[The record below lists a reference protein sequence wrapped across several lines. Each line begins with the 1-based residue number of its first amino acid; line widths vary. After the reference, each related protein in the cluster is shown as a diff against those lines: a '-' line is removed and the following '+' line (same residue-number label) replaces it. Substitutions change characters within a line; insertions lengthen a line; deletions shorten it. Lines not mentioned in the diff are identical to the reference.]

1 MKYGIWL
8 DEWFCNYIRPS
19 SKRKT
24 CERYSEIIEKRL
36 KVKLGEYELNELTP
50 LILQRYITE
59 LIESGNM
66 KTGKGLAAN
75 SVNGI
80 ITVIQ
85 NSLKLAY
92 ALGTIKEYAADK
104 IRRPKTK
111 EKEVTCFTLSEQ
123 KKIERAALAGKK
135 TKWLGIVVCLYTGLR
150 IGELLALEWKDVD
163 FQKGMLTV
171 SKSRHEGKDENGR
184 YAHIVESPKTV
195 SSRRCIP
202 LPKQILCDIKWVM
215 KAGIAKIPFVGAAC
229 RAAGF
234 IFVDNSTPKAAA
246 RSVLEAERCLRN
258 GASVVVFPEG
268 SRTYTGKMIR
278 FKKGAYQMA
287 LGQHLPIIP
296 ITLNGPFDVL
306 PIGSLN
312 VHRHR
317 MEMVIH
323 PAVSTE
329 NIDTSHK
336 GMQAFAD
343 QTQEIIASALWEE
356 YK

>member
-1 MKYGIWL
+1 MKSETTEQIQTILQERRMKYGIWL

-19 SKRKT
+19 SKRRT
-24 CERYSEIIEKRL
+24 SERYSEIIEKRL
-36 KVKLGEYELNELTP
+36 KVKLGEYELDELTP
-50 LILQRYITE
+50 LVLQRYITE

-135 TKWLGIVVCLYTGLR
+135 TTWLGIVVCLYTGLR

-163 FQKGMLTV
+163 FQKGVLTV

-202 LPKQILCDIKWVM
+202 LPKQILCELRMLKRKSRSAYVISNGERSIPVRSYQRSFERLLKKLDIPHKGFH
-215 KAGIAKIPFVGAAC
+215 ALRHTFAT
-229 RAAGF
+229 RA
-234 IFVDNSTPKAAA
+234 
-246 RSVLEAERCLRN
+246 LEC
-258 GASVVVFPEG
+258 GMDV
-268 SRTYTGKMIR
+268 KMLSEL
-278 FKKGAYQMA
+278 
-287 LGQHLPIIP
+287 LGHK
-296 ITLNGPFDVL
+296 D
-306 PIGSLN
+306 
-312 VHRHR
+312 
-317 MEMVIH
+317 
-323 PAVSTE
+323 PAVTLRRYVHSLMEQKKEMMNKVGNTYFKE
-329 NIDTSHK
+329 AK
-336 GMQAFAD
+336 
-343 QTQEIIASALWEE
+343 
-356 YK
+356 

>member
-1 MKYGIWL
+1 MKSEITEQIQTILQERRMKYGIWL

-36 KVKLGEYELNELTP
+36 KVKLGEYELDELTP
-50 LILQRYITE
+50 LVLQRYITE

-202 LPKQILCDIKWVM
+202 LPKQILCELRMLKRKSRSLYVISNGESSIPVRSYQRSFERLLKKLDIPHKGFH
-215 KAGIAKIPFVGAAC
+215 ALRHTFAT
-229 RAAGF
+229 RA
-234 IFVDNSTPKAAA
+234 
-246 RSVLEAERCLRN
+246 LEC
-258 GASVVVFPEG
+258 GMDV
-268 SRTYTGKMIR
+268 KMLSEL
-278 FKKGAYQMA
+278 
-287 LGQHLPIIP
+287 LGHK
-296 ITLNGPFDVL
+296 D
-306 PIGSLN
+306 
-312 VHRHR
+312 
-317 MEMVIH
+317 
-323 PAVSTE
+323 PAVTLRRYVHSLMEQKKEMMNKVGNTYFKE
-329 NIDTSHK
+329 AK
-336 GMQAFAD
+336 
-343 QTQEIIASALWEE
+343 
-356 YK
+356 

>member
-1 MKYGIWL
+1 MKSEITEQIQTILQERRMKYGIWL

-19 SKRKT
+19 SKRRT

-36 KVKLGEYELNELTP
+36 KVKLGEYELDELTP
-50 LILQRYITE
+50 LVLQRYITE

-202 LPKQILCDIKWVM
+202 LPKQILCELRMLKRKSRSLYVISNGESSIPVRSYQRSFERLLKKLDIPHKGFH
-215 KAGIAKIPFVGAAC
+215 ALRHTFAT
-229 RAAGF
+229 RA
-234 IFVDNSTPKAAA
+234 
-246 RSVLEAERCLRN
+246 LEC
-258 GASVVVFPEG
+258 GMDV
-268 SRTYTGKMIR
+268 KMLSEL
-278 FKKGAYQMA
+278 
-287 LGQHLPIIP
+287 LGHK
-296 ITLNGPFDVL
+296 D
-306 PIGSLN
+306 
-312 VHRHR
+312 
-317 MEMVIH
+317 
-323 PAVSTE
+323 PAVTLRRYVHSLMEQKKEMRNKVGNTYFKE
-329 NIDTSHK
+329 AK
-336 GMQAFAD
+336 
-343 QTQEIIASALWEE
+343 
-356 YK
+356 

>member
-1 MKYGIWL
+1 MKSETTEQIQTILQERRMKYGIWL

-202 LPKQILCDIKWVM
+202 LPKQILCELRMLKRKSRSLYVISNGESSIPVRSYQRSFERLLKKLDIPHKGFH
-215 KAGIAKIPFVGAAC
+215 ALRHTFAT
-229 RAAGF
+229 RA
-234 IFVDNSTPKAAA
+234 
-246 RSVLEAERCLRN
+246 LEC
-258 GASVVVFPEG
+258 GMDV
-268 SRTYTGKMIR
+268 KMLSEL
-278 FKKGAYQMA
+278 
-287 LGQHLPIIP
+287 LGHK
-296 ITLNGPFDVL
+296 D
-306 PIGSLN
+306 
-312 VHRHR
+312 
-317 MEMVIH
+317 
-323 PAVSTE
+323 PAVTLRRYVHSLMEQKKEMMNKVGNTYFKE
-329 NIDTSHK
+329 AK
-336 GMQAFAD
+336 
-343 QTQEIIASALWEE
+343 
-356 YK
+356 

>member
-1 MKYGIWL
+1 MKSEITEQIQTILQERRMKYGIWL

-19 SKRKT
+19 SKRRT

-36 KVKLGEYELNELTP
+36 KVKLGEYELDELTP
-50 LILQRYITE
+50 LVLQRYITE

-202 LPKQILCDIKWVM
+202 LPKQILCELRMLKRKSRSLYVISNGESSIPVRSYQRSFERLLKKLDI
-215 KAGIAKIPFVGAAC
+215 P
-229 RAAGF
+229 
-234 IFVDNSTPKAAA
+234 
-246 RSVLEAERCLRN
+246 
-258 GASVVVFPEG
+258 
-268 SRTYTGKMIR
+268 
-278 FKKGAYQMA
+278 
-287 LGQHLPIIP
+287 
-296 ITLNGPFDVL
+296 
-306 PIGSLN
+306 
-312 VHRHR
+312 
-317 MEMVIH
+317 
-323 PAVSTE
+323 
-329 NIDTSHK
+329 HK
-336 GMQAFAD
+336 GFHALRYTFATRALECGMD
-343 QTQEIIASALWEE
+343 VKTLSEILGHKSAVGTIGA
-356 YK
+356 

>member
-1 MKYGIWL
+1 MKSETTEQIQTILQERRMKYGIWL

-163 FQKGMLTV
+163 FQKGVLTV

-202 LPKQILCDIKWVM
+202 LPKQILCELRMLKRKSRSAYVISNGERSIPVRSYQRSFERLLKKLDIPHKGFH
-215 KAGIAKIPFVGAAC
+215 ALRHTFAT
-229 RAAGF
+229 RA
-234 IFVDNSTPKAAA
+234 
-246 RSVLEAERCLRN
+246 LEC
-258 GASVVVFPEG
+258 GMDV
-268 SRTYTGKMIR
+268 KMLSEL
-278 FKKGAYQMA
+278 
-287 LGQHLPIIP
+287 LGHK
-296 ITLNGPFDVL
+296 D
-306 PIGSLN
+306 
-312 VHRHR
+312 
-317 MEMVIH
+317 
-323 PAVSTE
+323 PAVTLRRYVHSLMEQKKEMMNKVGNTYFKE
-329 NIDTSHK
+329 AK
-336 GMQAFAD
+336 
-343 QTQEIIASALWEE
+343 
-356 YK
+356 

>member
-1 MKYGIWL
+1 MKSETTEQIQTILQERRMKYGIWL

-19 SKRKT
+19 SKSRT

-36 KVKLGEYELNELTP
+36 KLKLGEYELDELTP

-163 FQKGMLTV
+163 FQKGVLTV

-184 YAHIVESPKTV
+184 YAQIVESPKTV

-202 LPKQILCDIKWVM
+202 LPKQILCELRMLKR
-215 KAGIAKIPFVGAAC
+215 K
-229 RAAGF
+229 
-234 IFVDNSTPKAAA
+234 S
-246 RSVLEAERCLRN
+246 RSVYVISNGESSIPVRSYQRSFERLLKKLDIPHKGFHALRHTFATRALEC
-258 GASVVVFPEG
+258 GMDV
-268 SRTYTGKMIR
+268 KMLSEL
-278 FKKGAYQMA
+278 
-287 LGQHLPIIP
+287 LGHK
-296 ITLNGPFDVL
+296 D
-306 PIGSLN
+306 
-312 VHRHR
+312 
-317 MEMVIH
+317 
-323 PAVSTE
+323 PAVTLRRYVHSLMEQKKEMMNKVGNTYFKE
-329 NIDTSHK
+329 AK
-336 GMQAFAD
+336 
-343 QTQEIIASALWEE
+343 
-356 YK
+356 

>member
-1 MKYGIWL
+1 ILKSEITEQIQTILQERRMKYGIWL

-19 SKRKT
+19 SKRRT

-36 KVKLGEYELNELTP
+36 KVKLGEYELDELTP
-50 LILQRYITE
+50 LVLQRYITE

-202 LPKQILCDIKWVM
+202 LPKQILCELRMLKRKSRSLYVISNGESSIPVRSYQRSFERLLKKLDIPHKGFH
-215 KAGIAKIPFVGAAC
+215 ALRHTFAT
-229 RAAGF
+229 RA
-234 IFVDNSTPKAAA
+234 
-246 RSVLEAERCLRN
+246 LEC
-258 GASVVVFPEG
+258 GMDV
-268 SRTYTGKMIR
+268 KMLSEL
-278 FKKGAYQMA
+278 
-287 LGQHLPIIP
+287 LGHK
-296 ITLNGPFDVL
+296 D
-306 PIGSLN
+306 
-312 VHRHR
+312 
-317 MEMVIH
+317 
-323 PAVSTE
+323 PAVTLRRYVHSLMEQKKEMMNKVGNTYFKE
-329 NIDTSHK
+329 AK
-336 GMQAFAD
+336 
-343 QTQEIIASALWEE
+343 
-356 YK
+356 

>member
-1 MKYGIWL
+1 MKSEITEQIQTILQERRMKYGIWL

-163 FQKGMLTV
+163 FQKGVLTV

-184 YAHIVESPKTV
+184 YAQIVESPKTV

-202 LPKQILCDIKWVM
+202 LPKQILCELRMLKRKSRSLYVISNGESSIPVRSYQRSFERLLKKLDIPHKGFH
-215 KAGIAKIPFVGAAC
+215 ALRHTFAT
-229 RAAGF
+229 RA
-234 IFVDNSTPKAAA
+234 
-246 RSVLEAERCLRN
+246 LEC
-258 GASVVVFPEG
+258 GMDV
-268 SRTYTGKMIR
+268 KMLSEL
-278 FKKGAYQMA
+278 
-287 LGQHLPIIP
+287 LGHK
-296 ITLNGPFDVL
+296 D
-306 PIGSLN
+306 
-312 VHRHR
+312 
-317 MEMVIH
+317 
-323 PAVSTE
+323 PAVTLRRYVHSLMEQKKEMMNKVGNTYFKE
-329 NIDTSHK
+329 AK
-336 GMQAFAD
+336 
-343 QTQEIIASALWEE
+343 
-356 YK
+356 

>member
-1 MKYGIWL
+1 MKSEITEQIQTILQERRMKYGIWL

-19 SKRKT
+19 SKRRT

-36 KVKLGEYELNELTP
+36 KVKLGEYELDELTP
-50 LILQRYITE
+50 LVLQRYITE

-163 FQKGMLTV
+163 FQKGVLTV

-202 LPKQILCDIKWVM
+202 LPKQILCELRMLKR
-215 KAGIAKIPFVGAAC
+215 K
-229 RAAGF
+229 
-234 IFVDNSTPKAAA
+234 S
-246 RSVLEAERCLRN
+246 RSVYVISNGESSIPVRSYQRSFERLLKKLDIPHKGFHALRHTFATRALEC
-258 GASVVVFPEG
+258 GMDV
-268 SRTYTGKMIR
+268 KMLSEL
-278 FKKGAYQMA
+278 
-287 LGQHLPIIP
+287 LGHK
-296 ITLNGPFDVL
+296 D
-306 PIGSLN
+306 
-312 VHRHR
+312 
-317 MEMVIH
+317 
-323 PAVSTE
+323 PAVTLRRYVHSLMEQKKEMMNKVGNTYFKE
-329 NIDTSHK
+329 AK
-336 GMQAFAD
+336 
-343 QTQEIIASALWEE
+343 
-356 YK
+356 

>member
-1 MKYGIWL
+1 MKSETTEQIQTILQERRMKYGIWL

-19 SKRKT
+19 SKSRT

-36 KVKLGEYELNELTP
+36 KVKLGEYELDELTP

-66 KTGKGLAAN
+66 KTGKGLAVN

-123 KKIERAALAGKK
+123 KKIERAALSGKK

-163 FQKGMLTV
+163 FQKGVLTV

-184 YAHIVESPKTV
+184 YAQIVESPKTV

-202 LPKQILCDIKWVM
+202 LPKQILCELRMLKRKSRSAYVISNGERSIPVRSYQRSFERLLKKLDIPHKGFH
-215 KAGIAKIPFVGAAC
+215 ALRHTFAT
-229 RAAGF
+229 RA
-234 IFVDNSTPKAAA
+234 
-246 RSVLEAERCLRN
+246 LEC
-258 GASVVVFPEG
+258 GMDV
-268 SRTYTGKMIR
+268 KMLSEL
-278 FKKGAYQMA
+278 
-287 LGQHLPIIP
+287 LGHK
-296 ITLNGPFDVL
+296 D
-306 PIGSLN
+306 
-312 VHRHR
+312 
-317 MEMVIH
+317 
-323 PAVSTE
+323 PAVTLRRYVHSLMEQKKEMMNKVGNTYFKE
-329 NIDTSHK
+329 AK
-336 GMQAFAD
+336 
-343 QTQEIIASALWEE
+343 
-356 YK
+356 

>member
-1 MKYGIWL
+1 MKSEITEQIQTILQERRMKYGIWL

-19 SKRKT
+19 SKRRT

-36 KVKLGEYELNELTP
+36 KVKLGEYELDELTP
-50 LILQRYITE
+50 LVLQRYITE

-195 SSRRCIP
+195 SSGRCIP
-202 LPKQILCDIKWVM
+202 LPKQILCELRMLKRKSRSAYVISNGERSIPVRSYQRSFERLLKKLDIPHKGFH
-215 KAGIAKIPFVGAAC
+215 ALRHTFAT
-229 RAAGF
+229 RA
-234 IFVDNSTPKAAA
+234 
-246 RSVLEAERCLRN
+246 LEC
-258 GASVVVFPEG
+258 GMDV
-268 SRTYTGKMIR
+268 KMLSEL
-278 FKKGAYQMA
+278 
-287 LGQHLPIIP
+287 LGHK
-296 ITLNGPFDVL
+296 D
-306 PIGSLN
+306 
-312 VHRHR
+312 
-317 MEMVIH
+317 
-323 PAVSTE
+323 PAVTLRRYVHSLMEQKKEMMNKVGNTYFKE
-329 NIDTSHK
+329 AK
-336 GMQAFAD
+336 
-343 QTQEIIASALWEE
+343 
-356 YK
+356 

>member
-1 MKYGIWL
+1 MKSETTEQIQTILQERRMKYGIWL

-19 SKRKT
+19 SKRRT

-36 KVKLGEYELNELTP
+36 KVKLGEYELDELTP
-50 LILQRYITE
+50 LVLQRYITE

-202 LPKQILCDIKWVM
+202 LPKQILCELRMLKR
-215 KAGIAKIPFVGAAC
+215 K
-229 RAAGF
+229 
-234 IFVDNSTPKAAA
+234 S
-246 RSVLEAERCLRN
+246 RSVYVISNGESSIPVRSYQRSFERLLKKLDIPHKGFHALRHTFATRALEC
-258 GASVVVFPEG
+258 GMDV
-268 SRTYTGKMIR
+268 KMLSEL
-278 FKKGAYQMA
+278 
-287 LGQHLPIIP
+287 LGHK
-296 ITLNGPFDVL
+296 D
-306 PIGSLN
+306 
-312 VHRHR
+312 
-317 MEMVIH
+317 
-323 PAVSTE
+323 PAVTLRRYVHSLMEQKKEMMNKVGNTYFKE
-329 NIDTSHK
+329 AK
-336 GMQAFAD
+336 
-343 QTQEIIASALWEE
+343 
-356 YK
+356 

>member
-1 MKYGIWL
+1 MKSEITEQIQTILQERRMKYGIWL

-19 SKRKT
+19 SKRRT

-85 NSLKLAY
+85 NSWKLAY

-163 FQKGMLTV
+163 FQKGVLTV

-184 YAHIVESPKTV
+184 YAQIVESPKTV

-202 LPKQILCDIKWVM
+202 LPKQILCELRMLKR
-215 KAGIAKIPFVGAAC
+215 K
-229 RAAGF
+229 
-234 IFVDNSTPKAAA
+234 S
-246 RSVLEAERCLRN
+246 RSVYVISNGESSIPVRSYQRSFERLLKKLDIPHKGFHALRHTFATRALEC
-258 GASVVVFPEG
+258 GMDV
-268 SRTYTGKMIR
+268 KMLSEL
-278 FKKGAYQMA
+278 
-287 LGQHLPIIP
+287 LGHK
-296 ITLNGPFDVL
+296 D
-306 PIGSLN
+306 
-312 VHRHR
+312 
-317 MEMVIH
+317 
-323 PAVSTE
+323 PAVTLRRYVHSLMEQKKEMMNKVGNTYFKE
-329 NIDTSHK
+329 AK
-336 GMQAFAD
+336 
-343 QTQEIIASALWEE
+343 
-356 YK
+356 

>member
-19 SKRKT
+19 SKSRT
-24 CERYSEIIEKRL
+24 CERYSEIVEKRL

-50 LILQRYITE
+50 LVLQRYITE

-163 FQKGMLTV
+163 FQKGVLTV

-195 SSRRCIP
+195 SSGRCIP
-202 LPKQILCDIKWVM
+202 LPKQILCELRMLKRKSRSAYVISNGERSIPVRSYQRSFERLLKKLDIPHKGFH
-215 KAGIAKIPFVGAAC
+215 ALRHTFAT
-229 RAAGF
+229 RA
-234 IFVDNSTPKAAA
+234 
-246 RSVLEAERCLRN
+246 LEC
-258 GASVVVFPEG
+258 GMDV
-268 SRTYTGKMIR
+268 KMLSEL
-278 FKKGAYQMA
+278 
-287 LGQHLPIIP
+287 LGHK
-296 ITLNGPFDVL
+296 D
-306 PIGSLN
+306 
-312 VHRHR
+312 
-317 MEMVIH
+317 
-323 PAVSTE
+323 PAVTLRRYVHSLMEQKKEMMNKVGNTYFKE
-329 NIDTSHK
+329 AK
-336 GMQAFAD
+336 
-343 QTQEIIASALWEE
+343 
-356 YK
+356 

>member
-1 MKYGIWL
+1 MKSETTEQIQTILQERRMKYGIWL

-163 FQKGMLTV
+163 FQKGVLTV

-184 YAHIVESPKTV
+184 YAQIVESPKTV

-202 LPKQILCDIKWVM
+202 LPKQILCELRMLKR
-215 KAGIAKIPFVGAAC
+215 K
-229 RAAGF
+229 
-234 IFVDNSTPKAAA
+234 S
-246 RSVLEAERCLRN
+246 RSVYVISNGESSIPVRSYQRSFERLLKKLDIPHKGFHALRHTFATRALEC
-258 GASVVVFPEG
+258 GMDV
-268 SRTYTGKMIR
+268 KMLSEL
-278 FKKGAYQMA
+278 
-287 LGQHLPIIP
+287 LGHK
-296 ITLNGPFDVL
+296 D
-306 PIGSLN
+306 
-312 VHRHR
+312 
-317 MEMVIH
+317 
-323 PAVSTE
+323 PAVTLRRYVHSLMEQKKEMMNKVGNTYFKE
-329 NIDTSHK
+329 AK
-336 GMQAFAD
+336 
-343 QTQEIIASALWEE
+343 
-356 YK
+356 

>member
-1 MKYGIWL
+1 MKSEITEQIQTILQERRMKYGIWL

-19 SKRKT
+19 SKRRT

-36 KVKLGEYELNELTP
+36 KVKLGEYELDELTP
-50 LILQRYITE
+50 LVLQRYITE

-202 LPKQILCDIKWVM
+202 LPKQILCELRMLKRKSRSLYVISNGESSIPVRSYQRSFERLLKKLDI
-215 KAGIAKIPFVGAAC
+215 P
-229 RAAGF
+229 
-234 IFVDNSTPKAAA
+234 
-246 RSVLEAERCLRN
+246 
-258 GASVVVFPEG
+258 
-268 SRTYTGKMIR
+268 
-278 FKKGAYQMA
+278 
-287 LGQHLPIIP
+287 
-296 ITLNGPFDVL
+296 
-306 PIGSLN
+306 
-312 VHRHR
+312 
-317 MEMVIH
+317 
-323 PAVSTE
+323 
-329 NIDTSHK
+329 HK
-336 GMQAFAD
+336 GFHALRHTFA
-343 QTQEIIASALWEE
+343 TRALECGMDVKMLSE
-356 YK
+356 LLGHKDPA

>member
-1 MKYGIWL
+1 MKSEITEQIQTILQERRMKYGIWL

-19 SKRKT
+19 SKRRT

-36 KVKLGEYELNELTP
+36 KVKLGEYELDELTP
-50 LILQRYITE
+50 LVLQRYITE

-202 LPKQILCDIKWVM
+202 LPKQILCELRMLKWKSRSLYVISNGESSIPVRSYQRSFERLLKKLDIPHKGFH
-215 KAGIAKIPFVGAAC
+215 ALRHTFAT
-229 RAAGF
+229 RA
-234 IFVDNSTPKAAA
+234 
-246 RSVLEAERCLRN
+246 LEC
-258 GASVVVFPEG
+258 GMDV
-268 SRTYTGKMIR
+268 KMLSEL
-278 FKKGAYQMA
+278 
-287 LGQHLPIIP
+287 LGHK
-296 ITLNGPFDVL
+296 D
-306 PIGSLN
+306 
-312 VHRHR
+312 
-317 MEMVIH
+317 
-323 PAVSTE
+323 PAVTLRRYVHSLMEQKKEMMNKVGNTYFKE
-329 NIDTSHK
+329 AK
-336 GMQAFAD
+336 
-343 QTQEIIASALWEE
+343 
-356 YK
+356 

>member
-1 MKYGIWL
+1 MKSEITEQIQTILQERRMKYGIWL

-202 LPKQILCDIKWVM
+202 LPKQILCELRMLKRKSRSLYVISNGESSIPVRSYQRSFERLLKKLDIPHKGFH
-215 KAGIAKIPFVGAAC
+215 ALRHTFAT
-229 RAAGF
+229 RA
-234 IFVDNSTPKAAA
+234 
-246 RSVLEAERCLRN
+246 LEC
-258 GASVVVFPEG
+258 GMDV
-268 SRTYTGKMIR
+268 KMLSEL
-278 FKKGAYQMA
+278 
-287 LGQHLPIIP
+287 LGHK
-296 ITLNGPFDVL
+296 D
-306 PIGSLN
+306 
-312 VHRHR
+312 
-317 MEMVIH
+317 
-323 PAVSTE
+323 PAVTLRRYVHSLMEQKKEMMNKVGNTYFKE
-329 NIDTSHK
+329 AK
-336 GMQAFAD
+336 
-343 QTQEIIASALWEE
+343 
-356 YK
+356 

>member
-1 MKYGIWL
+1 MKSEITEQIQTILQERRMKYGIWL
-8 DEWFCNYIRPS
+8 DEWICNYIRPS
-19 SKRKT
+19 SKRRT

-36 KVKLGEYELNELTP
+36 KVKLGEYELDELTP
-50 LILQRYITE
+50 LVLQRYITE

-163 FQKGMLTV
+163 FQKGVLTV

-184 YAHIVESPKTV
+184 YAQIVESPKTV

-202 LPKQILCDIKWVM
+202 LPKQILCELRMLKR
-215 KAGIAKIPFVGAAC
+215 K
-229 RAAGF
+229 
-234 IFVDNSTPKAAA
+234 S
-246 RSVLEAERCLRN
+246 RSVYVISNGESSIPVRSYQRSFERLLKKLDIPHKGFHALRHTFATRALEC
-258 GASVVVFPEG
+258 GMDV
-268 SRTYTGKMIR
+268 KMLSEL
-278 FKKGAYQMA
+278 
-287 LGQHLPIIP
+287 LGHK
-296 ITLNGPFDVL
+296 D
-306 PIGSLN
+306 
-312 VHRHR
+312 
-317 MEMVIH
+317 
-323 PAVSTE
+323 PAVTLRRYVHSLMEQKKEMMNKVGNTYFKE
-329 NIDTSHK
+329 AK
-336 GMQAFAD
+336 
-343 QTQEIIASALWEE
+343 
-356 YK
+356 

>member
-1 MKYGIWL
+1 MKSEITEQIQTILQERRMKYGIWL

-19 SKRKT
+19 SKRRT

-36 KVKLGEYELNELTP
+36 KVKLGEYELDELTP
-50 LILQRYITE
+50 LVLQRYITE

-163 FQKGMLTV
+163 FQKGVLTV

-184 YAHIVESPKTV
+184 YAQIVESPKTV

-202 LPKQILCDIKWVM
+202 LPKQILCELRMLKR
-215 KAGIAKIPFVGAAC
+215 K
-229 RAAGF
+229 
-234 IFVDNSTPKAAA
+234 S
-246 RSVLEAERCLRN
+246 RSVYVISNGESSIPVRSYQRSFERLLKKLDIPHKGFHALRHTFATRALEC
-258 GASVVVFPEG
+258 GMDV
-268 SRTYTGKMIR
+268 KMLSEL
-278 FKKGAYQMA
+278 
-287 LGQHLPIIP
+287 LGHK
-296 ITLNGPFDVL
+296 D
-306 PIGSLN
+306 
-312 VHRHR
+312 
-317 MEMVIH
+317 
-323 PAVSTE
+323 PAVTLRRYVHSLMEQKKEMMNKVGNTYFKE
-329 NIDTSHK
+329 AK
-336 GMQAFAD
+336 
-343 QTQEIIASALWEE
+343 
-356 YK
+356 

>member
-1 MKYGIWL
+1 MKSEITEQIQTILQERRMKYGIWL

-163 FQKGMLTV
+163 FQKGVLTV

-184 YAHIVESPKTV
+184 YAQIVESPKTV

-202 LPKQILCDIKWVM
+202 LPKQILCELRMLKR
-215 KAGIAKIPFVGAAC
+215 K
-229 RAAGF
+229 
-234 IFVDNSTPKAAA
+234 S
-246 RSVLEAERCLRN
+246 RSVYVISNGESSIPVRSYQRSFERLLKKLDIPHKGFHALRHTFATRALEC
-258 GASVVVFPEG
+258 GMDV
-268 SRTYTGKMIR
+268 KMLSEL
-278 FKKGAYQMA
+278 
-287 LGQHLPIIP
+287 LGHK
-296 ITLNGPFDVL
+296 D
-306 PIGSLN
+306 
-312 VHRHR
+312 
-317 MEMVIH
+317 
-323 PAVSTE
+323 PAVTLRRYVHSLMEQKKEMMNKVGNTYFKE
-329 NIDTSHK
+329 AK
-336 GMQAFAD
+336 
-343 QTQEIIASALWEE
+343 
-356 YK
+356 

>member
-1 MKYGIWL
+1 MKSETTEQIQTILQERRMKYGIWL

-19 SKRKT
+19 SKRRT
-24 CERYSEIIEKRL
+24 SERYSEIIEKRL
-36 KVKLGEYELNELTP
+36 KVKLGEYELDELTP
-50 LILQRYITE
+50 LVLQRYITE

-163 FQKGMLTV
+163 FQKGVLTV

-202 LPKQILCDIKWVM
+202 LPKQILCELRMLKRKSRSAYVISNGERSIPVRSYQRSFERLLKKLDIPHKGFH
-215 KAGIAKIPFVGAAC
+215 ALRHTFAT
-229 RAAGF
+229 RA
-234 IFVDNSTPKAAA
+234 
-246 RSVLEAERCLRN
+246 LEC
-258 GASVVVFPEG
+258 GMDV
-268 SRTYTGKMIR
+268 KMLSEL
-278 FKKGAYQMA
+278 
-287 LGQHLPIIP
+287 LGHK
-296 ITLNGPFDVL
+296 D
-306 PIGSLN
+306 
-312 VHRHR
+312 
-317 MEMVIH
+317 
-323 PAVSTE
+323 PAVTLRRYVHSLMEQKKEMMNKVGNTYFKE
-329 NIDTSHK
+329 AK
-336 GMQAFAD
+336 
-343 QTQEIIASALWEE
+343 
-356 YK
+356 

>member
-1 MKYGIWL
+1 MKSETTEQIQTILQERRMKYGIWL

-171 SKSRHEGKDENGR
+171 SKSRHEGKDEHGR

-202 LPKQILCDIKWVM
+202 LPKQILCELRMLKRKSRSLYVISNGESSIPVRSYQRSFERLLKKLDIPHKGFH
-215 KAGIAKIPFVGAAC
+215 ALRHTFAT
-229 RAAGF
+229 RA
-234 IFVDNSTPKAAA
+234 
-246 RSVLEAERCLRN
+246 LEC
-258 GASVVVFPEG
+258 GMDV
-268 SRTYTGKMIR
+268 KMLSEL
-278 FKKGAYQMA
+278 
-287 LGQHLPIIP
+287 LGHK
-296 ITLNGPFDVL
+296 D
-306 PIGSLN
+306 
-312 VHRHR
+312 
-317 MEMVIH
+317 
-323 PAVSTE
+323 PAVTLRRYVHSLMEQKKEMMNKVGNTYFKE
-329 NIDTSHK
+329 AK
-336 GMQAFAD
+336 
-343 QTQEIIASALWEE
+343 
-356 YK
+356 

>member
-1 MKYGIWL
+1 MKSETTEQIQTILQERRMKYGIWL

-36 KVKLGEYELNELTP
+36 KVKLGEYELDELTP
-50 LILQRYITE
+50 LVLQRYITE

-111 EKEVTCFTLSEQ
+111 EKEVTCFTLWEQ
-123 KKIERAALAGKK
+123 KKIERAALSGKK

-163 FQKGMLTV
+163 FQKGVLTV

-184 YAHIVESPKTV
+184 YAQIVESPKTV

-202 LPKQILCDIKWVM
+202 LPKQILCELRMLKRKSRSMYVISNGESSIPVRSYQRSFERLLKKLDI
-215 KAGIAKIPFVGAAC
+215 P
-229 RAAGF
+229 
-234 IFVDNSTPKAAA
+234 
-246 RSVLEAERCLRN
+246 
-258 GASVVVFPEG
+258 
-268 SRTYTGKMIR
+268 
-278 FKKGAYQMA
+278 
-287 LGQHLPIIP
+287 
-296 ITLNGPFDVL
+296 
-306 PIGSLN
+306 
-312 VHRHR
+312 
-317 MEMVIH
+317 
-323 PAVSTE
+323 
-329 NIDTSHK
+329 HK
-336 GMQAFAD
+336 GFHALRHTFA
-343 QTQEIIASALWEE
+343 TRALECGMDVKMLSE
-356 YK
+356 LLGHKDPAGTLRRYVHSLMEQKKEMMNKVGNTYFKEAK

>member
-19 SKRKT
+19 SKRRT

-36 KVKLGEYELNELTP
+36 KVKLGEYELDELTP
-50 LILQRYITE
+50 LVLQRYLTD
-59 LIESGNM
+59 LIVSGNM

-202 LPKQILCDIKWVM
+202 LPKQILCELRMLKRKSRSLYVISNGESSIPVRSYQRSFERLLKKLDIPHKGFH
-215 KAGIAKIPFVGAAC
+215 ALRYTFAT
-229 RAAGF
+229 RA
-234 IFVDNSTPKAAA
+234 
-246 RSVLEAERCLRN
+246 LEC
-258 GASVVVFPEG
+258 GMDV
-268 SRTYTGKMIR
+268 KMLSEL
-278 FKKGAYQMA
+278 
-287 LGQHLPIIP
+287 LGHK
-296 ITLNGPFDVL
+296 D
-306 PIGSLN
+306 
-312 VHRHR
+312 
-317 MEMVIH
+317 
-323 PAVSTE
+323 PAVTLRRYVHSLMEQKKEMMNKVGNTYFKE
-329 NIDTSHK
+329 AK
-336 GMQAFAD
+336 
-343 QTQEIIASALWEE
+343 
-356 YK
+356 

>member
-1 MKYGIWL
+1 MKSEITEQIQTILQERRMKYGIWL
-8 DEWFCNYIRPS
+8 DDWFCNYIRPS
-19 SKRKT
+19 SKRRT

-36 KVKLGEYELNELTP
+36 KVKLGEYELDELTP
-50 LILQRYITE
+50 LVLQRYITE

-202 LPKQILCDIKWVM
+202 LPKQILCELRMLKR
-215 KAGIAKIPFVGAAC
+215 K
-229 RAAGF
+229 
-234 IFVDNSTPKAAA
+234 S
-246 RSVLEAERCLRN
+246 RSVYVISNGESSIPVRSYQRSFERLLKKLDIPHKGFHALRHTFATRALEC
-258 GASVVVFPEG
+258 GMDV
-268 SRTYTGKMIR
+268 KMLSEL
-278 FKKGAYQMA
+278 
-287 LGQHLPIIP
+287 LGHK
-296 ITLNGPFDVL
+296 D
-306 PIGSLN
+306 
-312 VHRHR
+312 
-317 MEMVIH
+317 
-323 PAVSTE
+323 PAVTLRRYVHSLMEQKKEMMNKVGNTYFKE
-329 NIDTSHK
+329 AK
-336 GMQAFAD
+336 
-343 QTQEIIASALWEE
+343 
-356 YK
+356 

>member
-1 MKYGIWL
+1 MKSEITEQIQTILQERRMKYGIWL

-19 SKRKT
+19 SKRRT

-36 KVKLGEYELNELTP
+36 KVKLGEYELDELTP
-50 LILQRYITE
+50 LVLQRYITE

-171 SKSRHEGKDENGR
+171 SKSRHKGKDENGR

-202 LPKQILCDIKWVM
+202 LPKQILCELRMLKRKSRSLYVISNGESSIPVRSYQRSFERLLKKLDIPHKGFH
-215 KAGIAKIPFVGAAC
+215 ALRHTFAT
-229 RAAGF
+229 RA
-234 IFVDNSTPKAAA
+234 
-246 RSVLEAERCLRN
+246 LEC
-258 GASVVVFPEG
+258 GMDV
-268 SRTYTGKMIR
+268 KMLSEL
-278 FKKGAYQMA
+278 
-287 LGQHLPIIP
+287 LGHK
-296 ITLNGPFDVL
+296 D
-306 PIGSLN
+306 
-312 VHRHR
+312 
-317 MEMVIH
+317 
-323 PAVSTE
+323 PAVTLRRYVHSLMEQKKEMMNKVGNTYFKE
-329 NIDTSHK
+329 AK
-336 GMQAFAD
+336 
-343 QTQEIIASALWEE
+343 
-356 YK
+356 

>member
-19 SKRKT
+19 SKRRT

-36 KVKLGEYELNELTP
+36 KVKLGEYELDELTP
-50 LILQRYITE
+50 LVLQRYITE

-66 KTGKGLAAN
+66 KTGKSLAAN

-163 FQKGMLTV
+163 FQKGVLISADQYELIGTL
-171 SKSRHEGKDENGR
+171 SKSLGELNLYSYCANNPIMYTDESGTLVWSTVLI
-184 YAHIVESPKTV
+184 IVGVVAGLVAGGYIGYTSVVNDPTLSTRQK
-195 SSRRCIP
+195 
-202 LPKQILCDIKWVM
+202 L
-215 KAGIAKIPFVGAAC
+215 AGIGLCAILGGIAGGFFGA
-229 RAAGF
+229 
-234 IFVDNSTPKAAA
+234 D
-246 RSVLEAERCLRN
+246 
-258 GASVVVFPEG
+258 
-268 SRTYTGKMIR
+268 
-278 FKKGAYQMA
+278 
-287 LGQHLPIIP
+287 
-296 ITLNGPFDVL
+296 
-306 PIGSLN
+306 
-312 VHRHR
+312 
-317 MEMVIH
+317 
-323 PAVSTE
+323 
-329 NIDTSHK
+329 
-336 GMQAFAD
+336 
-343 QTQEIIASALWEE
+343 
-356 YK
+356 

>member
-1 MKYGIWL
+1 MKSEITEQIQTILQERRMKYGIWL

-19 SKRKT
+19 SKRRT

-36 KVKLGEYELNELTP
+36 KVKLGEYELDELTP
-50 LILQRYITE
+50 LVLQRYITE

-163 FQKGMLTV
+163 FQKGVLTV
-171 SKSRHEGKDENGR
+171 AKSRHEGKDENGR
-184 YAHIVESPKTV
+184 YAQIVESPKTV

-202 LPKQILCDIKWVM
+202 LPKQILCELRMLKR
-215 KAGIAKIPFVGAAC
+215 K
-229 RAAGF
+229 
-234 IFVDNSTPKAAA
+234 S
-246 RSVLEAERCLRN
+246 RSVYVISNGESSIPVRSYQRSFERLLKKLDIPHKGFHALRHTFATRALEC
-258 GASVVVFPEG
+258 GMDV
-268 SRTYTGKMIR
+268 KMLSEL
-278 FKKGAYQMA
+278 
-287 LGQHLPIIP
+287 LGHK
-296 ITLNGPFDVL
+296 D
-306 PIGSLN
+306 
-312 VHRHR
+312 
-317 MEMVIH
+317 
-323 PAVSTE
+323 PAVTLRRYVHSLMEQKKEMMNKVGNTYFKE
-329 NIDTSHK
+329 AK
-336 GMQAFAD
+336 
-343 QTQEIIASALWEE
+343 
-356 YK
+356 

>member
-1 MKYGIWL
+1 MKSEITEQIQTILQERRMKYGIWL

-36 KVKLGEYELNELTP
+36 KVKLGEYELDELTP
-50 LILQRYITE
+50 LVLQRYITE

-163 FQKGMLTV
+163 FQKGVLTV

-202 LPKQILCDIKWVM
+202 LPKQILCELRMLKRKSRSLYVISNGESSIPVRSYQRSFERLLKKLDIPHKGFHALRHTFATRALECGMDVKM
-215 KAGIAKIPFVGAAC
+215 LSELLGHKDPAVTLRRYVHSLMEQKKEMMNKVG
-229 RAAGF
+229 
-234 IFVDNSTPKAAA
+234 N
-246 RSVLEAERCLRN
+246 
-258 GASVVVFPEG
+258 
-268 SRTYTGKMIR
+268 TY
-278 FKKGAYQMA
+278 FKKA
-287 LGQHLPIIP
+287 
-296 ITLNGPFDVL
+296 
-306 PIGSLN
+306 
-312 VHRHR
+312 
-317 MEMVIH
+317 
-323 PAVSTE
+323 
-329 NIDTSHK
+329 K
-336 GMQAFAD
+336 
-343 QTQEIIASALWEE
+343 
-356 YK
+356 

>member
-1 MKYGIWL
+1 MKSEITEQIQTILQERRMKYGIWL

-19 SKRKT
+19 SKRRT

-36 KVKLGEYELNELTP
+36 KVKLGEYELDELTP
-50 LILQRYITE
+50 LVLQRYITE

-202 LPKQILCDIKWVM
+202 LPKQILCELRMLKR
-215 KAGIAKIPFVGAAC
+215 K
-229 RAAGF
+229 
-234 IFVDNSTPKAAA
+234 S
-246 RSVLEAERCLRN
+246 RSVYVISNGESSIPVRSYQRSFERLLKKLDIPHKGFHALRHTFATRALEC
-258 GASVVVFPEG
+258 GMDV
-268 SRTYTGKMIR
+268 KMLSEL
-278 FKKGAYQMA
+278 
-287 LGQHLPIIP
+287 LGHK
-296 ITLNGPFDVL
+296 D
-306 PIGSLN
+306 
-312 VHRHR
+312 
-317 MEMVIH
+317 
-323 PAVSTE
+323 PAVTLRRYVHSLMEQKKEMMNKVGNTYFKE
-329 NIDTSHK
+329 AK
-336 GMQAFAD
+336 
-343 QTQEIIASALWEE
+343 
-356 YK
+356 

>member
-1 MKYGIWL
+1 
-8 DEWFCNYIRPS
+8 
-19 SKRKT
+19 
-24 CERYSEIIEKRL
+24 
-36 KVKLGEYELNELTP
+36 VKLGEYELDELTP
-50 LILQRYITE
+50 LVLQRYITE

-202 LPKQILCDIKWVM
+202 LPKQILCELRMLKRKSRSLYVISNGESSIPVRSYQRSFERLLKKLDIPHKGFH
-215 KAGIAKIPFVGAAC
+215 ALRHTFAT
-229 RAAGF
+229 RA
-234 IFVDNSTPKAAA
+234 
-246 RSVLEAERCLRN
+246 LEC
-258 GASVVVFPEG
+258 GMDV
-268 SRTYTGKMIR
+268 KMLSEL
-278 FKKGAYQMA
+278 
-287 LGQHLPIIP
+287 LGHK
-296 ITLNGPFDVL
+296 D
-306 PIGSLN
+306 
-312 VHRHR
+312 
-317 MEMVIH
+317 
-323 PAVSTE
+323 PAVTLRRYVHSLMEQKKEMMNKVGNTYFKE
-329 NIDTSHK
+329 AK
-336 GMQAFAD
+336 
-343 QTQEIIASALWEE
+343 
-356 YK
+356 

>member
-1 MKYGIWL
+1 MKSETTEQIQTILQERRMKYGIWL

-163 FQKGMLTV
+163 FQKGVLTV

-184 YAHIVESPKTV
+184 YAQIVESPKTV

-202 LPKQILCDIKWVM
+202 LPKQILCELRMLKRKSRSLYVISNGESSIPVRSYQRSFERLLKKLDIPHKGFH
-215 KAGIAKIPFVGAAC
+215 ALRHTFAT
-229 RAAGF
+229 RA
-234 IFVDNSTPKAAA
+234 
-246 RSVLEAERCLRN
+246 LEC
-258 GASVVVFPEG
+258 GMDV
-268 SRTYTGKMIR
+268 KMLSEL
-278 FKKGAYQMA
+278 
-287 LGQHLPIIP
+287 LGHK
-296 ITLNGPFDVL
+296 D
-306 PIGSLN
+306 
-312 VHRHR
+312 
-317 MEMVIH
+317 
-323 PAVSTE
+323 PAVTLRRYVHSLMEQKKEMMNKVGNTYFKE
-329 NIDTSHK
+329 AK
-336 GMQAFAD
+336 
-343 QTQEIIASALWEE
+343 
-356 YK
+356 

>member
-1 MKYGIWL
+1 MKSEITEQIQTILQERRMKYGIWL

-36 KVKLGEYELNELTP
+36 KVKLGEYELDELTP
-50 LILQRYITE
+50 LVLQRYITE

-202 LPKQILCDIKWVM
+202 LPKQILCELRMLKRKSRSLYVISNGESSIPVRSYQRSFERLLKKLDIPHKGFHALRHTFATRALECGMDVKM
-215 KAGIAKIPFVGAAC
+215 LSELLGHKDPAVTLRRYVHSLMEQKKEMMNKVG
-229 RAAGF
+229 
-234 IFVDNSTPKAAA
+234 N
-246 RSVLEAERCLRN
+246 
-258 GASVVVFPEG
+258 
-268 SRTYTGKMIR
+268 TY
-278 FKKGAYQMA
+278 FKKA
-287 LGQHLPIIP
+287 
-296 ITLNGPFDVL
+296 
-306 PIGSLN
+306 
-312 VHRHR
+312 
-317 MEMVIH
+317 
-323 PAVSTE
+323 
-329 NIDTSHK
+329 K
-336 GMQAFAD
+336 
-343 QTQEIIASALWEE
+343 
-356 YK
+356 

>member
-1 MKYGIWL
+1 MKSEITEQIQTILQERRMKYGIWL

-19 SKRKT
+19 SKRRT

-202 LPKQILCDIKWVM
+202 LPKQILCELRMLKRKSRSLYVISNGESSIPVRSYQRSFERLLKKLDIPHKGFH
-215 KAGIAKIPFVGAAC
+215 ALRHTFAT
-229 RAAGF
+229 RA
-234 IFVDNSTPKAAA
+234 
-246 RSVLEAERCLRN
+246 LEC
-258 GASVVVFPEG
+258 GMDV
-268 SRTYTGKMIR
+268 KMLSEL
-278 FKKGAYQMA
+278 
-287 LGQHLPIIP
+287 LGHK
-296 ITLNGPFDVL
+296 D
-306 PIGSLN
+306 
-312 VHRHR
+312 
-317 MEMVIH
+317 
-323 PAVSTE
+323 PAVTLRRYVHSLMEQKKEMMNKVGNTYFKE
-329 NIDTSHK
+329 AK
-336 GMQAFAD
+336 
-343 QTQEIIASALWEE
+343 
-356 YK
+356 

>member
-1 MKYGIWL
+1 MKSETTEQIQTILQERRMKYGIWL

-19 SKRKT
+19 SKRRT

-36 KVKLGEYELNELTP
+36 KVKLGEYELDELTP
-50 LILQRYITE
+50 LVLQRYITE

-163 FQKGMLTV
+163 FQKGVLTV

-184 YAHIVESPKTV
+184 YAQIVESPKTV

-202 LPKQILCDIKWVM
+202 LPKQILCELRMLKRKSRSAYVISNGERSIPVRSYQRSFERLLKKLDIPHKGFH
-215 KAGIAKIPFVGAAC
+215 ALRHTFAT
-229 RAAGF
+229 RA
-234 IFVDNSTPKAAA
+234 
-246 RSVLEAERCLRN
+246 LEC
-258 GASVVVFPEG
+258 GMDV
-268 SRTYTGKMIR
+268 KMLSEL
-278 FKKGAYQMA
+278 
-287 LGQHLPIIP
+287 LGHK
-296 ITLNGPFDVL
+296 D
-306 PIGSLN
+306 
-312 VHRHR
+312 
-317 MEMVIH
+317 
-323 PAVSTE
+323 PAVTLRRYVHSLMEQKKEMMNKVGNTYFKE
-329 NIDTSHK
+329 AK
-336 GMQAFAD
+336 
-343 QTQEIIASALWEE
+343 
-356 YK
+356 